1 LASVLE
7 SIGIDVA
14 FVDVKEMRGSGES
27 HVYILFDTGIEK
39 KFANVLTENE
49 KRYFIMRNR
58 NGVETIWLPIETTL
72 IREGFEKAW
81 EVGARQF
88 YNDFEI
94 NFGHLKGKAKI
105 ILLQK

>member
-1 LASVLE
+1 MELKQ
-7 SIGIDVA
+7 
-14 FVDVKEMRGSGES
+14 F
-27 HVYILFDTGIEK
+27 
-39 KFANVLTENE
+39 
-49 KRYFIMRNR
+49 
-58 NGVETIWLPIETTL
+58 WLPIETTL